1 MEIRISSEKS
11 FGVVFSIVF
20 FLVGIYPLF
29 FGEWLHYWA
38 LALSLLFVVLAYLA
52 PGTLTLPNKLWF
64 KLGVVLGAIVAP
76 VVMAL
81 VYFTTVVPVG
91 LAMRFLKK
99 DLLQQKLNK
108 NVQSYWIERNQP
120 LGSMRDQF

>member
-1 MEIRISSEKS
+1 MEIRRSSEKS
-11 FGVVFSIVF
+11 FGVVFAIVF

-29 FGEWLHYWA
+29 FGGVHYWA
-38 LALSLLFVVLAYLA
+38 LALSLLFVVLAYWA
-52 PGTLTLPNKLWF
+52 PGTLALPNKFWF